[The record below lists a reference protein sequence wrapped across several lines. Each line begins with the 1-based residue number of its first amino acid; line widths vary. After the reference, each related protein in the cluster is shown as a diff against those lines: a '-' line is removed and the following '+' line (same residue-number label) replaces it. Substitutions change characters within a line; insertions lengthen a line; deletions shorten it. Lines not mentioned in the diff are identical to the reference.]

1 MNILV
6 PVFFDREGSD
16 LENVGISTK
25 DDLRS
30 GVLYLAALRV
40 KFTGKLVQA
49 IGVPRDQSDAIPRL
63 GKHAARAMSAVYLK
77 QLGLEMNKHTRK
89 QHLSL

>member
-1 MNILV
+1 MDILV
-6 PVFFDREGSD
+6 PVLFDREGSN
-16 LENVGISTK
+16 LENVEISTR
-25 DDLRS
+25 DDS
-30 GVLYLAALRV
+30 MNWVLYLAALRV

-49 IGVPRDQSDAIPRL
+49 IGVPRDQSDTIPRL
-63 GKHAARAMSAVYLK
+63 REHAARAMSAVNLK